1 MATGAPSSKKLAA
14 TAYNNKMAATAHNTK
29 MAAGGHQNKMSSS
42 VLLQQI
48 QTLSDLQ
55 NSGVVHHADP
65 AAQVRNK
72 KKRVFHHQCL
82 LGTGGGTFSLTCW
95 WQFFEN
101 KMSDADSVP

>member
-14 TAYNNKMAATAHNTK
+14 TAHNNKMAATAHHTK
-29 MAAGGHQNKMSSS
+29 LAAGGHQNKMSSS

-72 KKRVFHHQCL
+72 NTCLPSPMFIRYRWRYLFFNLLETVF
-82 LGTGGGTFSLTCW
+82 
-95 WQFFEN
+95 
-101 KMSDADSVP
+101 